1 MSWSSPTPYSA
12 SLPATRLRG
21 CTLVPSTGISSI
33 MSALGQRPWGTWEWP
48 SQCVVPTVG
57 QTTASSPP
65 RQSWTYSRWENTRGR
80 KLWTVSTSKN
90 SNFRLF
96 TNNCLTPSKASWRRL
111 PATTGNRWKRRFTL
125 QPSRCSA
132 RPPETTT
139 TGSTK
144 WCRNPN
150 PARRK
155 APTPSSPPEWP
166 QRGHKERWLR
176 HQASRSSENAACN
189 DTWLSIKV
197 DEIQDC
203 ADRHDIK
210 HFYDPLMCVYAPSTS
225 GSSPMYSADDA
236 ILITDEKEIVGKW
249 AEHFSD
255 VLNRPSS
262 INDEAIQRLAQVDM
276 NPNRNVLCEDEV
288 AKAIKQMSSGKSPG
302 PDGTPAEVFKSGGPS
317 LQKLTALFQS
327 SWEIEILPQ
336 EFKDATIVHIYK
348 RRSNKR
354 SCDNLRGIFLLSIAG
369 KIMARV
375 LLSRLLKHLE
385 QGHLPESQCGFRTG
399 WGTTDMV
406 FAAHQTRRRVWS
418 NTKTSILL
426 LLRRAFDTVSREGL
440 WMIMSKFGRTDR
452 FVKIARLL

>member
-1 MSWSSPTPYSA
+1 
-12 SLPATRLRG
+12 
-21 CTLVPSTGISSI
+21 
-33 MSALGQRPWGTWEWP
+33 
-48 SQCVVPTVG
+48 
-57 QTTASSPP
+57 
-65 RQSWTYSRWENTRGR
+65 
-80 KLWTVSTSKN
+80 
-90 SNFRLF
+90 
-96 TNNCLTPSKASWRRL
+96 
-111 PATTGNRWKRRFTL
+111 
-125 QPSRCSA
+125 
-132 RPPETTT
+132 
-139 TGSTK
+139 
-144 WCRNPN
+144 
-150 PARRK
+150 
-155 APTPSSPPEWP
+155 
-166 QRGHKERWLR
+166 
-176 HQASRSSENAACN
+176 
-189 DTWLSIKV
+189 
-197 DEIQDC
+197 
-203 ADRHDIK
+203 
-210 HFYDPLMCVYAPSTS
+210 
-225 GSSPMYSADDA
+225 MYSADGA

-399 WGTTDMV
+399 
-406 FAAHQTRRRVWS
+406 
-418 NTKTSILL
+418 
-426 LLRRAFDTVSREGL
+426 
-440 WMIMSKFGRTDR
+440 
-452 FVKIARLL
+452 